1 MKRLAR
7 KAAQSGIALCSR
19 LFGFDPYPAIKA
31 RWERKAFESARPDAP
46 LEGDGVNLFFETE
59 SLSSISKTGRD
70 FAFKLEKTGIPFS
83 VVDTTAPWAERKTVA
98 GPELDRIRRLRR
110 DVAPYR
116 KCIVF
121 GGEKQRPPAGYSV
134 YHELFYEFA
143 RGVTVWKPDLFRKA
157 KAFCVFSGFCE
168 TLLRDAGPAGFPI
181 AKIRYPYLFQEDGNA
196 APKADV
202 RSRYGIPPDAF
213 AVFFNFS
220 YGSSIERKNPGAVI
234 EAFASTFGN
243 DPSVRLVL
251 KTSSAEKWPD
261 DAASVAES
269 LRRHGIAERS
279 VLVDANLPMEEVLDL
294 TSAMDAYVSLHRGEG
309 LGLGMLEAMS
319 LGVPVVASAYG
330 GNMDFTNDETAFL
343 VPCESVPCPPE
354 CLFHKFT
361 HEWAE
366 PDVATA
372 ARHLRTIRDNPALAR
387 KKAETGLAFVRD
399 FYSLEN
405 FEKDVRAFLARP
417 D

>member
-1 MKRLAR
+1 MNPTIRKTAQKCLALYDR
-7 KAAQSGIALCSR
+7 VFHADSYSLLKAL
-19 LFGFDPYPAIKA
+19 
-31 RWERKAFESARPDAP
+31 WERRVMERARPKGP
-46 LEGDGVNLFFETE
+46 LLDGGVNLFFETE
-59 SLSSISKTGRD
+59 TMVSLSKAGRD

-83 VVDTTAPWAERKTVA
+83 VVDTTAPWAERRTIQ
-98 GPELDRIRRLRR
+98 GPELDRIRRLRK

-121 GGEKQRPPAGYSV
+121 GGEKQRSPAGYSV

-181 AKIRYPYLFQEDGNA
+181 AKIRYPYLFPEGGNA
-196 APKADV
+196 ASKADV
-202 RSRYGIPPDAF
+202 RTRYGIPPDTF

-234 EAFASTFGN
+234 EAFASAFGN
-243 DPSVRLVL
+243 DPDVRLVF
-251 KTSSAEKWPD
+251 KTNSADSWPE
-261 DAASVAES
+261 DAATVERMLQNAG
-269 LRRHGIAERS
+269 LAERT
-279 VLVDANLPMEEVLDL
+279 VRIDANLPMEEVLAL
-294 TSAMDAYVSLHRGEG
+294 TSAMDAYISLHRGEG

-361 HEWAE
+361 HEWAD

-372 ARHLRTIRDNPALAR
+372 ARHLKTIRENPALAR

>member
-83 VVDTTAPWAERKTVA
+83 VVDTTAPWAERRTIQ
-98 GPELDRIRRLRR
+98 GPELDRIRRLRK

-121 GGEKQRPPAGYSV
+121 GGEKQRSPAGDSV

-157 KAFCVFSGFCE
+157 NAFCVFSGFCE

-181 AKIRYPYLFQEDGNA
+181 AKIRYPYLFPEGGNA
-196 APKADV
+196 ASKADV
-202 RSRYGIPPDAF
+202 RTRYGIPPDTF

-234 EAFASTFGN
+234 EAFASAFGN
-243 DPSVRLVL
+243 DPDVRLVF
-251 KTSSAEKWPD
+251 KTNSADSWPE
-261 DAASVAES
+261 DAATVERMLQNAG
-269 LRRHGIAERS
+269 LAERT
-279 VLVDANLPMEEVLDL
+279 VRIDANLPMEEVLDL

-343 VPCESVPCPPE
+343 VPCKIVPCPPE

-372 ARHLRTIRDNPALAR
+372 ARHLKTIRDDPALAR
-387 KKAETGLAFVRD
+387 KKAESGLAFVRD

-405 FEKDVRAFLARP
+405 FEKDVRAFLALP